1 VRDLSDKKL
10 NNMQPVLLPLLCHND
25 NTILFDEL
33 GIEYNYENL
42 TRVEFMFFVI
52 EYACSN
58 TKNDREFTE
67 IVSNG
72 ESFVV
77 DLTWHEFKKLFK

>member
-1 VRDLSDKKL
+1 MDGL
-10 NNMQPVLLPLLCHND
+10 NNNNMKGILLPLLCHND

-42 TRVEFMFFVI
+42 TRVEFMFFTI
-52 EYACSN
+52 DYACSN

-67 IVSNG
+67 IVSMG

-77 DLTWHEFKKLFK
+77 DLSWNEFKKLFK

>member
-1 VRDLSDKKL
+1 MDGLKL
-10 NNMQPVLLPLLCHND
+10 NNMLPVLLPLLCHNE

-33 GIEYNYENL
+33 GVDYNYENL
-42 TRVEFMFFVI
+42 TSVEFMFFNI
-52 EYACSN
+52 DYACSN

-72 ESFVV
+72 DSFVV
-77 DLTWHEFKKLFK
+77 DLRWHEFKKLFK

>member
-1 VRDLSDKKL
+1 
-10 NNMQPVLLPLLCHND
+10 MEGIILPLLCHND

-42 TRVEFMFFVI
+42 TRVEFMFFTI
-52 EYACSN
+52 DYACSN
-58 TKNDREFTE
+58 VKNDREFTE
-67 IVSNG
+67 IVSMG

-77 DLTWHEFKKLFK
+77 DLTWNEFKQLFK